1 MERVWLWEDLKSWE
15 QPLWDAIGDVVSRSV
30 VQRFEKIRLS
40 IWLATTSAGWT
51 IGCTMSVD
59 NMLTLNCCARGA
71 FRPYLKAS
79 ERIMAREPQTLGS
92 STLKVCCHWMR
103 SASKSARG
111 RFFLTPEFPELTREG
126 VDKAITSVGRDLR
139 HGSLF
144 FDLHKRELVECGS
157 HYMLYG
163 SEYVTAIA
171 AHIEGPRDYRQALK
185 HFGVPTLFVCNVPFS
200 LMHPGAIADF
210 AGQAIRVLFERVMDK
225 AITILRLAKAVVLL
239 SSPPWHPN
247 LSLVIHIR
255 SFSRIRSLTIV
266 RFGRPNEE
274 I

>member
-15 QPLWDAIGDVVSRSV
+15 QPLWNAIGDIVSRSV
-30 VQRFEKIRLS
+30 VQRVRKNPPKYLVGDDLSWLDDRVHDVSGQYVDTKLLCAGRL
-40 IWLATTSAGWT
+40 
-51 IGCTMSVD
+51 
-59 NMLTLNCCARGA
+59 
-71 FRPYLKAS
+71 
-79 ERIMAREPQTLGS
+79 QTLFEGVRAYHGTRTADVGQFYS
-92 STLKVCCHWMR
+92 QGMLPLDAECFEER
-103 SASKSARG
+103 ARQI
-111 RFFLTPEFPELTREG
+111 FLTPEFPELTREG

-225 AITILRLAKAVVLL
+225 DYYHPQAGEGGGIVIKSPLAPKFIVSHSHPELL
-239 SSPPWHPN
+239 KDPFLNYRPVWSPQ
-247 LSLVIHIR
+247 
-255 SFSRIRSLTIV
+255 
-266 RFGRPNEE
+266 
-274 I
+274 